1 MEKDSVFSMPEDFF
15 DRDEVIRIESLQG
28 GKDFLLILIR
38 LYCKFSNKGG
48 KIGDGDQE
56 NSGLQTLALI
66 SKTARIDI
74 LTARKS
80 MELFLET
87 GFMYEKDGNLYL
99 QEILPYSE
107 RERGGE
113 TGMANRRMFSLDV
126 VDTDAF
132 IDMPVTAQALYFHL
146 GMRADDDGFI
156 SSPKKITKMV
166 NCSLDDMNIL
176 IEAGY
181 LIPFDSGV
189 VVVRDWKVNNYI
201 QKDRYTPTRNQD
213 EKKKLSERNR
223 VYIVIESEIEE

>member
-1 MEKDSVFSMPEDFF
+1 M
-15 DRDEVIRIESLQG
+15 
-28 GKDFLLILIR
+28 LILIR

-107 RERGGE
+107 RERAVRR
-113 TGMANRRMFSLDV
+113 MANRRMFSLDV

-213 EKKKLSERNR
+213 EKKTFRTKQGLYSD
-223 VYIVIESEIEE
+223 

>member
-1 MEKDSVFSMPEDFF
+1 
-15 DRDEVIRIESLQG
+15 
-28 GKDFLLILIR
+28 
-38 LYCKFSNKGG
+38 
-48 KIGDGDQE
+48 
-56 NSGLQTLALI
+56 
-66 SKTARIDI
+66 
-74 LTARKS
+74 
-80 MELFLET
+80 
-87 GFMYEKDGNLYL
+87 
-99 QEILPYSE
+99 
-107 RERGGE
+107 
-113 TGMANRRMFSLDV
+113 MANRRMFSRYV

>member
-1 MEKDSVFSMPEDFF
+1 MKRMEICIYK
-15 DRDEVIRIESLQG
+15 
-28 GKDFLLILIR
+28 K
-38 LYCKFSNKGG
+38 YCPIQNG
-48 KIGDGDQE
+48 
-56 NSGLQTLALI
+56 
-66 SKTARIDI
+66 
-74 LTARKS
+74 
-80 MELFLET
+80 
-87 GFMYEKDGNLYL
+87 
-99 QEILPYSE
+99 
-107 RERGGE
+107 RGAVRR
-113 TGMANRRMFSLDV
+113 MANRRMFSLDV

>member
-48 KIGDGDQE
+48 KIGEGDQE

-113 TGMANRRMFSLDV
+113 T
-126 VDTDAF
+126 
-132 IDMPVTAQALYFHL
+132 
-146 GMRADDDGFI
+146 DG
-156 SSPKKITKMV
+156 
-166 NCSLDDMNIL
+166 
-176 IEAGY
+176 E
-181 LIPFDSGV
+181 
-189 VVVRDWKVNNYI
+189 
-201 QKDRYTPTRNQD
+201 
-213 EKKKLSERNR
+213 
-223 VYIVIESEIEE
+223 